1 MTELILIALIAST
14 ILLSSVLSGMLAYA
28 VITIS
33 ELKRSRTMWQQAYTK
48 LAIEFELSKAGK

>member
-1 MTELILIALIAST
+1 MSLLLISVT
-14 ILLSSVLSGMLAYA
+14 ILLSSVISGLLAYA

-48 LAIEFELSKAGK
+48 LAIELELSKAGK

>member
-1 MTELILIALIAST
+1 MSLALIAST
-14 ILLSSVLSGMLAYA
+14 ILLSSVFAGLLAYA

-33 ELKRSRTMWQQAYTK
+33 ELKTSKTMWQQAYTK

>member
-1 MTELILIALIAST
+1 MSLTLIAIT
-14 ILLSSVLSGMLAYA
+14 NLLSSVFSGMLAYA

-48 LAIEFELSKAGK
+48 LAIEFELSKACK

>member
-1 MTELILIALIAST
+1 MSLALIAST